1 MILSAGEKIR
11 LIARRKNMSIAD
23 LARELNTSNQNL
35 FNKLKRD
42 NFTEEDLK
50 EIAAVLGCTVETIFT
65 DLETG
70 EKI

>member
-1 MILSAGEKIR
+1 MFLSAGEKIR

-65 DLETG
+65 DVETG

>member
-1 MILSAGEKIR
+1 MFLSAGEKIR

-65 DLETG
+65 DIETG
-70 EKI
+70 EKL